1 MGTKETKETKETPQ
15 VVWYA
20 GIDWA
25 DRHHDVVLIDAEGNR
40 VAHLRVAHSPEG
52 LRTLIAWLRGHGE
65 VAEHPEHLACLVETT
80 RGLLITALVEGGLV
94 IYPVDPG
101 RLKALRKPGGAKT
114 DALDAYALAR
124 LGRSELRTLRRL
136 VPDSDLVREL
146 KLLTRDQDGLIQQQT
161 RLVNQL
167 TACLKE
173 AYPAA
178 LGLFSQLHQRSTLAF
193 LAAFPTHEQA
203 AVASA
208 EAIAAVLLRAKHP
221 TARTT
226 AARIVTQLQAPQLR
240 ADAAT
245 VRAKARLT
253 QTLVA
258 QLQLLLEQMAEYD
271 AAIARLFDAHA
282 DHARFASLP
291 RAGQRLAP
299 RLLAEWGEDRGR
311 YTGAASVQALA
322 GTCPVLFQSGQYTR
336 ARHRRAC
343 CKPLRQAL
351 HHFAR
356 ESLQGDE
363 AARAYYVRKR
373 TEGKTH
379 TAAVRAVANRWVR
392 ILYAMWSHQEDYDP
406 ARFAAAQHAH
416 GPRTTAIA

>member
-1 MGTKETKETKETPQ
+1 MRTQGMASSPR
-15 VVWYA
+15 VMWYA

-25 DRHHDVVLIDAEGNR
+25 DRHHDVVVVDAEGNR

-52 LRTLIAWLRGHGE
+52 LRTLVAWLHSHGE
-65 VAEHPEHLACLVETT
+65 VAEQPEHLACLVETT
-80 RGLLITALVEGGLV
+80 RGLLITTLLEAGLA

-101 RLKALRKPGGAKT
+101 RLKALRKPAGAKT

-124 LGRSELRTLRRL
+124 LGRSELRDLRRL
-136 VPDSDLVREL
+136 VPDSELVREL

-203 AVASA
+203 AAANV
-208 EAIAAVLLRAKHP
+208 EGIAAVLLRAKHP
-221 TARTT
+221 TARAT
-226 AARIVTQLQAPQLR
+226 AARIVTHLQVPQLC
-240 ADAAT
+240 ADVAT
-245 VRAKARLT
+245 VRAKGRLT
-253 QTLVA
+253 QALVA
-258 QLQLLLEQMAEYD
+258 QLQLLLEQIADYD
-271 AAIARLFDAHA
+271 GAIAALFDAHA
-282 DHARFASLP
+282 DHALFASLP
-291 RAGQRLAP
+291 RAGKRLAP
-299 RLLAEWGEDRGR
+299 RLLAEWGEDRAR

-322 GTCPVLFQSGQYTR
+322 GTCPVLFQSGQYSR
-336 ARHRRAC
+336 ARHRHAC

-356 ESLQGDE
+356 ESLQGDQ
-363 AARAYYVRKR
+363 AARAYYLRKR
-373 TEGKTH
+373 AEGKTH

-392 ILYAMWSHQEDYDP
+392 ILYAMWSHRATYDP
-406 ARFAAAQHAH
+406 AHFDAAQRAH
-416 GPRTTAIA
+416 GPHPTTLA